1 MLDYSSITP
10 ESLRADTR
18 AALAAC
24 DALIDEIVSVP
35 GARTWENTGEPLLEL
50 DRIQTRL
57 YGGAPFLYQ
66 AHGDAEVRAA
76 ARELQEQIAQWA
88 VKTAYRRDLYEA
100 VATYAADA
108 DLDGELA
115 RWLEHEMR
123 DYRMAGHDLDDEA
136 RAELERL
143 NGRLA
148 ELNVAFSSN
157 LADNAD
163 VVIAR
168 VEDLAGL
175 PPAFV
180 DSLEDGD
187 EAGTKR
193 ITMAYPDVIPVFQSC
208 STRSLR
214 REVSFAFN
222 NRCAEEN
229 RPILEEA
236 VAKRIAVAELF
247 GVPSWAHHTMQRKM
261 AKTPEAVTEFYAD
274 LVPPLTEKARQELAA
289 MERLLEQDGETRPF
303 LRSDYPYYE
312 EVLRRTE
319 YGVDQH
325 EVAQYFELGATMD
338 ALFEIT
344 GRVFGLTYERIDG
357 APTWHPDAVLHAVS
371 DAESGDLIGH
381 FYADLFPREGKFG
394 HAAAFPL
401 LRAHEGRDG
410 WVTPVTAFLCNFPR
424 PTPTSPS
431 LLRHDD
437 VVTLFH
443 EFGHV
448 LHMTLSTARTPRFSG
463 ASTEWDFVEAPSQIM
478 ENWCWTPEVIGSFA
492 RHHETGDP
500 IPRELVDQVVAARY
514 LNVALFSLRQI
525 SLGMID
531 MGLHGVS
538 EVPDIDEVLA
548 EADAVSLVESVPGT
562 FMAASFGHLFGYD
575 AGYYGYL
582 WAKVFGDDMF
592 GVFAE
597 AGATDPE
604 VGMRYRRTILEPN
617 GTKDAAE
624 LLADFLGRDPSN
636 EAFLAGLGI

>member
-1 MLDYSSITP
+1 MLDYSSVTA
-10 ESLRADTR
+10 ESLRSDTN
-18 AALAAC
+18 AALATC
-24 DALIDEIVSVP
+24 DAIIADIVGID
-35 GARTWENTGEPLLEL
+35 GDRTWENTGEPFLEV
-50 DRIQTRL
+50 DRILSRL

-66 AHGDAEVRAA
+66 AHGDAEVRKA
-76 ARELQEQIAQWA
+76 ARELQEQISQWG

-100 VATYAADA
+100 VAAYAEHA

-123 DYRMAGHDLDDEA
+123 DYRMTGHDLDEAA

-148 ELNVAFSSN
+148 ELSVAFSSN
-157 LADNAD
+157 LADNDD
-163 VVIAR
+163 VVIVAT
-168 VEDLAGL
+168 EDLTGL
-175 PPAFV
+175 PDVFV
-180 DSLEDGD
+180 EGLADGD
-187 EAGTKR
+187 EPGTKR
-193 ITMAYPDVIPVFQSC
+193 VTMAYPDVIPILQSC
-208 STRSLR
+208 ETRAV
-214 REVSFAFN
+214 REAVSFAFN
-222 NRCAEEN
+222 NRCVDEN
-229 RPILEEA
+229 RPILEETI
-236 VAKRIAVAELF
+236 AKRIEVAELF

-261 AKTPEAVTEFYAD
+261 AQTPEAVSEFYDD
-274 LVPPLTEKARQELAA
+274 LVPPLTEKGREELATL
-289 MERLLEQDGETRPF
+289 ENLLVGDGGSLPF
-303 LRSDYPYYE
+303 LRSDYSYYE

-325 EVAQYFELGATMD
+325 EVSHYFELEATID
-338 ALFEIT
+338 ALFDIT
-344 GRVFGLTYERIDG
+344 GRVFGLTYERVPD
-357 APTWHPDAVLHAVS
+357 APTWHPDAVLYAVS
-371 DAESGDLIGH
+371 DAESGEVIGH
-381 FYADLFPREGKFG
+381 FFADLFPREGKFG

-401 LRAHEGRDG
+401 LKAHESRDG

-424 PTPTSPS
+424 PTERTPS

-448 LHMTLSTARTPRFSG
+448 LHMTLSRATTPRFSG

-478 ENWCWTPEVIGSFA
+478 ENWCWTPEVLTSFA
-492 RHHETGDP
+492 RHHETGEP
-500 IPRELVDQVVAARY
+500 IPAELVDQLVAARY

-531 MGLHGVS
+531 MGLHAVS

-548 EADAVSLVESVPGT
+548 EADAVSLVRSVPGT

-592 GVFAE
+592 SVFAE

-617 GTKDAAE
+617 GTKDAID
-624 LLADFLGRDPSN
+624 LLHDFLGREPSN